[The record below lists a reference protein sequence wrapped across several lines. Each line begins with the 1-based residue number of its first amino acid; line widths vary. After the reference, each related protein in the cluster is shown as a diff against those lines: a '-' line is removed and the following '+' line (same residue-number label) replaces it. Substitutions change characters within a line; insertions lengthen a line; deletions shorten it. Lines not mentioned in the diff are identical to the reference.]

1 MLAGHV
7 IWVTLRLGIS
17 AAVFLV
23 IMALFGTLH
32 SPWAVLCIPAA
43 VLTGAAWVPGM
54 FGYAATLETDS
65 GFALVFRF
73 LIMPMFLFSGTF
85 FPISQLPDWLESVA
99 VAHPAVA
106 RRRAVPRPRPRHAR
120 AAAVARARR
129 LPVPVGRRRLLV
141 GAAHLHPAAGLVTAP
156 GTLRVAPPVVTRRLV
171 GSGGARYLVERNV
184 RVYRNEWLVLVSGF
198 LEPVFYLFSIGVGV
212 SQLVGDVE
220 LPGGQVVTYTAFV
233 APAMLAASAMNGAV
247 IDATFGLFFKLKYNK
262 LYDAV
267 LATPVTPV
275 DVAVGEITWALAR
288 GSLYS
293 VAFIVMMLFMGL
305 ITSWW
310 ALLALPA
317 GC

>member
-1 MLAGHV
+1 
-7 IWVTLRLGIS
+7 
-17 AAVFLV
+17 
-23 IMALFGTLH
+23 
-32 SPWAVLCIPAA
+32 
-43 VLTGAAWVPGM
+43 
-54 FGYAATLETDS
+54 
-65 GFALVFRF
+65 
-73 LIMPMFLFSGTF
+73 
-85 FPISQLPDWLESVA
+85 
-99 VAHPAVA
+99 
-106 RRRAVPRPRPRHAR
+106 
-120 AAAVARARR
+120 
-129 LPVPVGRRRLLV
+129 
-141 GAAHLHPAAGLVTAP
+141 VTAP
-156 GTLRVAPPVVTRRLV
+156 GTFRVAPPVVTRRLV
-171 GSGGARYLVERNV
+171 GSGRARYLVERNV

-233 APAMLAASAMNGAV
+233 APAMLAASAMNGAI

-293 VAFIVMMLFMGL
+293 AAFIVVMLFMGL

-317 GC
+317 VVLTGFCFAAAGTACTTYMRSWQDFSYITLVQLPLFLFSATFYPISVYPESLQWVVRLSPLYHSAQLLRELTTGTVGLASLWHVLVLALLGVIGMVVTGRRLEKLLLT